1 MEVTKG
7 LSFPRMNML
16 GLTLITIVR
25 KDLKMSLPRRCAE
38 PILNVPAQPLCT
50 ANTDFTTTF
59 QKLINLKKKC
69 TS

>member
-7 LSFPRMNML
+7 LNFLRMNML

-25 KDLKMSLPRRCAE
+25 KDSKKSLHRRCAE
-38 PILNVPAQPLCT
+38 PIPNVLAQPLCT

-59 QKLINLKKKC
+59 QKWINLKKKC